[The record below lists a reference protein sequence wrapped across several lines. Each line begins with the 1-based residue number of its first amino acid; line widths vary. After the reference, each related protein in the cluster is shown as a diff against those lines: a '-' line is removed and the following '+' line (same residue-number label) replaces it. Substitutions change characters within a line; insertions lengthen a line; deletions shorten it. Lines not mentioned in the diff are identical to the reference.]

1 LQHYVTEF
9 RRLAR
14 LALPLVFTQVAQMSM
29 SVADTIMAGR
39 VSSVELAGVALG
51 TVVFWPLMLLISG
64 TVMAVTPSVSQLH
77 GAGRGSEA
85 GEIVRQA
92 MWIALVGAVALFLIY
107 RNLTPLY
114 EFVGV
119 DPLAIPV
126 TTAYLKAMSWGVV
139 PLLAYFSMRYLCE
152 GLSWTIPAMAI
163 SGSALA
169 LKIPLNYWFIYGGAG
184 VAAMGGEGCGW
195 SSAIVYSYQVIA
207 MLFVVRF
214 SRIHAVGLFAR
225 FSPPDWQAIRRLIML
240 GAPIGLSTFFEFSVF
255 STMTLLIG
263 RLGVESLA
271 AHQVASNVGGLT
283 FMIPLALGMAASIRV
298 GFNVGA
304 GDLAAARRSGWVAMG
319 TSLGF
324 AMCAAGVLIFANDFI
339 AQLYS
344 TEEAVMTLAA
354 ELMILVAI
362 YQPFDDVQGTAIGA
376 LRGYKDTRT
385 PFFVA
390 VGAYWLVG
398 FPLSWVLGFGYFESL
413 DFGVYGYWMGLIAGL
428 SVAAIAL
435 VSRYAY
441 LSNHP
446 DKVGIMALR

>member
-1 LQHYVTEF
+1 MQDYIVEF
-9 RRLAR
+9 RRLAQ

-29 SVADTIMAGR
+29 SVADTVMAGR

-51 TVVFWPLMLLISG
+51 TVVFWPLMLLVSG
-64 TVMAVTPSVSQLH
+64 TVMAVTPSVSQLN
-77 GAGRGSEA
+77 GAGRSFEA
-85 GEIVRQA
+85 GEVVRQA
-92 MWIALVGAVALFLIY
+92 MWIGLVGGIALFLTY
-107 RNLTPLY
+107 RNVAPLY

-119 DPLAIPV
+119 DPIAIPV
-126 TTAYLKAMSWGVV
+126 TIAYLKAMSWGVV

-163 SGSALA
+163 AGSGLA

-184 VAAMGGEGCGW
+184 VPAMGGEGCGW
-195 SSAIVYSYQVIA
+195 SSAIVYSYQVVA
-207 MLFVVRF
+207 MSLVVRF
-214 SRIHAVGLFAR
+214 SRIHAAGLFAK
-225 FSPPDWQAIRRLIML
+225 FSLPDWQAIRRLILL
-240 GAPIGLSTFFEFSVF
+240 GAPIGLGIFFEFSVF

-271 AHQVASNVGGLT
+271 AHQIANNMGGLT

-304 GDLAAARRSGWVAMG
+304 GDLVAARISGWVAIG
-319 TSLGF
+319 TSLCF
-324 AMCAAGVLIFANDFI
+324 AICAAAVLVYANDFI
-339 AQLYS
+339 ASLYS
-344 TEEAVMTLAA
+344 TEDAVVALAA
-354 ELMILVAI
+354 QLIILVAI

-398 FPLSWVLGFGYFESL
+398 FPISWVLGFGYFESL
-413 DFGVYGYWMGLIAGL
+413 NFGVYGYWIGLIAGL
-428 SVAAIAL
+428 SVAAVAL
-435 VSRYAY
+435 VSRYIY
-441 LSNHP
+441 LSNNAG
-446 DKVGIMALR
+446 KVGLMALR